1 MYRYPRFKA
10 LPAKERVRVRVS
22 GESLG
27 MKLMLRLVQ
36 TVEASSNCRFVAQ
49 GISSFGFS

>member
-10 LPAKERVRVRVS
+10 LPAKERVRVSR
-22 GESLG
+22 ESLG

-36 TVEASSNCRFVAQ
+36 TVEVSSNCRFVAQ